1 MLMATPEAIPPS
13 DRLLAWRFLWELY
26 TQWAGV
32 RTKVHGLTGENH
44 HIMHQIEYLSAAL
57 EGLEKEVR
65 GSR

>member
-1 MLMATPEAIPPS
+1 M
-13 DRLLAWRFLWELY
+13 LAWRFLWELY
-26 TQWAGV
+26 TQRAGV